1 MSWEEVRVQG
11 TPAAERPGP
20 AFRDA
25 HAALAFIASGDTE
38 NRDKLLDRLQQE
50 ASKGNLL
57 AREITLPLVRGVD
70 AFAQGDYPKAVEML
84 EPVFPQLTRIGGSH
98 AQREV
103 FEDTLLEAYLRAEQ
117 LDKAEEMLR
126 SRLMQRAS
134 PRDTFWLGRVQAGK
148 GEMEQA
154 RDTLGQASE
163 SWLNGD
169 PTSPELTRLKQ
180 LAGTLPGTFQ

>member
-1 MSWEEVRVQG
+1 M
-11 TPAAERPGP
+11 
-20 AFRDA
+20 
-25 HAALAFIASGDTE
+25 
-38 NRDKLLDRLQQE
+38 DRLHQE

-57 AREITLPLVRGVD
+57 AREITLPLVCGVD
-70 AFAQGDYPKAVEML
+70 AFAQGDYAKAVEML
-84 EPVFPQLTRIGGSH
+84 EPVFPQLIRIGGSH

-134 PRDTFWLGRVQAGK
+134 PRDTFWLGRAQAGK
-148 GEMEQA
+148 GEVGLA
-154 RDTLGQASE
+154 GDTLGQASE

-169 PTSPELTRLKQ
+169 PTSPELARLKR
-180 LAGTLPGTFQ
+180 LAETLPETLPGALPGALP